1 MFDKLKDL
9 MQLKA
14 KMTEIKN
21 RLDTMVI
28 KTESPKKYF
37 ELTISGSQE
46 VKEIK
51 ILKDVKTADN
61 ATLEQDLKD
70 LINKSVKDS
79 QLMAAQAMG
88 DVAGLGGGISA

>member
-14 KMTEIKN
+14 KMAEVKK
-21 RLDTMVI
+21 RLDNMVI
-28 KTESPKKYF
+28 KVESPKKFF

-51 ILKDVKTADN
+51 IIKDVKTAP
-61 ATLEQDLKD
+61 TEELEQDLKD

-79 QLMAAQAMG
+79 QMMAAQAMG
-88 DVAGLGGGISA
+88 DIAGLGGLSA